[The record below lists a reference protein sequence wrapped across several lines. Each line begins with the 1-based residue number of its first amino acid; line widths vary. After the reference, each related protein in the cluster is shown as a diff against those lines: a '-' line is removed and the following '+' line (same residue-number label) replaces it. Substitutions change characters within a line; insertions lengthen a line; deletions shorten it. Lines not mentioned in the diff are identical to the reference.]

1 MGLSVVFS
9 RLHAIRRRQSC
20 DAKGNE
26 GTVAVCIVQGFGV
39 SPQGAIEQCA
49 ATKAKSETTGGSSR
63 AAMADD
69 SLAASPAAAPAA
81 KERAEISDDAARQV
95 LLLHCMQL
103 LSMLKPEVRARH
115 AVNEAVLRM
124 NHA

>member
-1 MGLSVVFS
+1 MVED
-9 RLHAIRRRQSC
+9 R
-20 DAKGNE
+20 
-26 GTVAVCIVQGFGV
+26 
-39 SPQGAIEQCA
+39 
-49 ATKAKSETTGGSSR
+49 
-63 AAMADD
+63 
-69 SLAASPAAAPAA
+69 LAAAPAAALAA